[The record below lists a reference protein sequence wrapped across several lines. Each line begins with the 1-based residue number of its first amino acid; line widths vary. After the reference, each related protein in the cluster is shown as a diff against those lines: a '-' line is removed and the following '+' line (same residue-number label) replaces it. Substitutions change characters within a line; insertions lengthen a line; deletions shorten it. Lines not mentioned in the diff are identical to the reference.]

1 MTIVCVITEQQADSD
16 KSQDEAKTET
26 SETTK
31 GIHTYVYPSRG

>member
-1 MTIVCVITEQQADSD
+1 MITEQQADSD

-31 GIHTYVYPSRG
+31 GIHIFVYPSSG